1 MSILSVDRLGMY
13 YGAQD
18 VFQDVTFDLARGD
31 KVGLVGP
38 NGAGKTTLLRIILGQ
53 EEPVAGAVYRARN
66 LAIGYLPQRPTLEST
81 QTLYGEMLAVFA
93 ELRRKQRS
101 LQELAESL
109 ASAPDP
115 TALMERYADAEHRF
129 EMAGGYEYENRI
141 ARVLGGLGF
150 SADQYEWPISVLSGG
165 QVTRALL
172 ARLLLQEPELLILDE
187 PTNYLDIEAL
197 EWLESYLGDWKGSIL
212 VVSHDRFFLDR
223 VVTRILELN
232 RGRLEAYRGNYSS
245 YLDQRE
251 ARRERQMREYQE
263 QQEFIAKTEEYIRR
277 NKAGQRSREAKGR
290 QTRLDRMER
299 IERPQENKRMS
310 LRLSTNLRAGD
321 KVLTTEGAIIGYPS
335 RPEERADDAR
345 TEHRLLQTGEIL
357 VQRGQRIA
365 MLGPNGSGKTT
376 FLRTILGEVQ
386 PLAGKLRIGASVRIG
401 YLPQTQD
408 WLDAEKTVLDHVL
421 DASRL
426 LIGPARTHL
435 GRFLF
440 SGDDVYKKVGTLS
453 GGERSRLALA
463 ILTLRGANV
472 LLLDEPT
479 THLDLDSQEV
489 LQDVLLDFPGTI
501 LMVSHDRYLIDALA
515 THIWMVEDRTISQH
529 EGNYS
534 DYVAAHEALKA
545 SAAQAEAKA
554 AASAPTAER
563 RARRD
568 DGRKREERASL
579 LEEEIARIEER
590 MEAVSRGIDQAGLA
604 QDLDRVVDLGREYED
619 LERALAS
626 RLHEWEAALTDG
638 GRAEGA

>member
-18 VFQDVTFDLARGD
+18 VFQGVSFDLARGD

-53 EEPVAGAVYRARN
+53 EEPASGSVHHARN

-81 QTLYGEMLAVFA
+81 QTLYGEMLAVFS
-93 ELRRKQRS
+93 ELRRKQRA
-101 LQELAESL
+101 LQELAEALS
-109 ASAPDP
+109 SAADP
-115 TALMERYADAEHRF
+115 TSLMERYADAEHRF

-150 SADQYEWPISVLSGG
+150 PADHYEWPIAVLSGG

-299 IERPQENKRMS
+299 IERPRENKRMS

-453 GGERSRLALA
+453 GGERSRLALG

>member
-1 MSILSVDRLGMY
+1 M
-13 YGAQD
+13 
-18 VFQDVTFDLARGD
+18 
-31 KVGLVGP
+31 
-38 NGAGKTTLLRIILGQ
+38 
-53 EEPVAGAVYRARN
+53 
-66 LAIGYLPQRPTLEST
+66 
-81 QTLYGEMLAVFA
+81 
-93 ELRRKQRS
+93 
-101 LQELAESL
+101 
-109 ASAPDP
+109 
-115 TALMERYADAEHRF
+115 
-129 EMAGGYEYENRI
+129 
-141 ARVLGGLGF
+141 
-150 SADQYEWPISVLSGG
+150 
-165 QVTRALL
+165 
-172 ARLLLQEPELLILDE
+172 
-187 PTNYLDIEAL
+187 
-197 EWLESYLGDWKGSIL
+197 
-212 VVSHDRFFLDR
+212 
-223 VVTRILELN
+223 
-232 RGRLEAYRGNYSS
+232 
-245 YLDQRE
+245 
-251 ARRERQMREYQE
+251 
-263 QQEFIAKTEEYIRR
+263 
-277 NKAGQRSREAKGR
+277 
-290 QTRLDRMER
+290 
-299 IERPQENKRMS
+299 
-310 LRLSTNLRAGD
+310 
-321 KVLTTEGAIIGYPS
+321 
-335 RPEERADDAR
+335 
-345 TEHRLLQTGEIL
+345 
-357 VQRGQRIA
+357 
-365 MLGPNGSGKTT
+365 
-376 FLRTILGEVQ
+376 Q
-386 PLAGKLRIGASVRIG
+386 PLAGKLRIGASVRVG